1 MQISEALAAICNERE
16 AKIGE
21 NDAVTTTTTKTTT
34 DKFIATD
41 RNAHGSISWFERVHA
56 HIALHELNEARQ

>member
-16 AKIGE
+16 EEIGE
-21 NDAVTTTTTKTTT
+21 NDAVTTTTTTT

-41 RNAHGSISWFERVHA
+41 RNAHGSISWFKRVHA
-56 HIALHELNEARQ
+56 RTLHCMN